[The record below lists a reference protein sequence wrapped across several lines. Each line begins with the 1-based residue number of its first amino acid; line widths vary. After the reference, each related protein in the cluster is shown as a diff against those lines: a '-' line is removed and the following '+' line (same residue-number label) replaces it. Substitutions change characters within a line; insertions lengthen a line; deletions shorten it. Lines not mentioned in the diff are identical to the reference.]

1 MWLTLEEFLDKCI
14 GYEKLCIF
22 NEVENIEDKF
32 EENEIPKKWLE
43 KIVRDVGFSFGVIW
57 VKI

>member
-1 MWLTLEEFLDKCI
+1 MWFTLEEFLDKCI
-14 GYEKLCIF
+14 GYEKFIIF

-32 EENEIPKKWLE
+32 EEDEIPKEWLE
-43 KIVRDVGFSFGVIW
+43 KFVKDVGFSFGVIW

>member
-1 MWLTLEEFLDKCI
+1 MYFTLQEFLERLI

-22 NEVENIEDKF
+22 NEEENIEDKF
-32 EENEIPKKWLE
+32 EEDDIPKEWLD
-43 KIVRDVGFSFGVIW
+43 KIVRDFDYSFGVIW